1 MPVISGGKFVVVG
14 AAGLLGVHL
23 GQQLLD
29 GGAREVVLVDNL
41 SLGSV
46 ENLQP
51 LLEDGRCSFVRADI
65 LRLNELFDPLEAADG
80 VFAVAGVLGIPM
92 AANPWVGIDVNI
104 RGMQNLLEACR
115 YRAVKKVVFSSSIG
129 VYAAFG
135 DGPDEDQPLRWQGLP
150 PPIAIYSASK
160 VMGEALCK
168 LYHQR
173 HGIDFVALRYSM
185 LYGDPSHKRSMM
197 GSEMGIAYDRLRS
210 GLPPVIQGDG
220 TQVQDFIYAADAA
233 RANVMSMASEVTG
246 ESFNIVQGV
255 DTSINRLIEIIT
267 GLCKSDLKPEYQI
280 DPNKLASP
288 KVTKMGF
295 TGEKAKRLL
304 GWQPQISVEEGV
316 RRVVA
321 WLDRERTGSR
331 AA

>member
-1 MPVISGGKFVVVG
+1 
-14 AAGLLGVHL
+14 
-23 GQQLLD
+23 
-29 GGAREVVLVDNL
+29 
-41 SLGSV
+41 
-46 ENLQP
+46 
-51 LLEDGRCSFVRADI
+51 
-65 LRLNELFDPLEAADG
+65 
-80 VFAVAGVLGIPM
+80 
-92 AANPWVGIDVNI
+92 
-104 RGMQNLLEACR
+104 
-115 YRAVKKVVFSSSIG
+115 VKKVVFSSSIG

-220 TQVQDFIYAADAA
+220 TQVQDFIYVADAA